1 MNGGGNMHEF
11 YNYYYF
17 FIIIAIIIWCI
28 INWNITPKKKR
39 QNKCTDIVCLNSEK
53 ASGILFG
60 KKGKKIICSP
70 SEREGHIFVSGG
82 SGSGKTSSILIPTL
96 KTFDG
101 TVFAIDISGDIST
114 NVHRLDK
121 LIYEPENS
129 QTIPYNI
136 FHVIDLTNNESEQDE
151 LLEQLALLLMPD
163 SPNMSDS
170 SLYFTTEGRKILTA
184 SLIAFYH
191 QHLDF
196 VNICELIYEHSWN
209 ELFNKIDST
218 QNHKAISYINSFWG
232 VNEQNTSG
240 CKQQTDAAI
249 KLFATNDKI
258 KNSIHRSQND
268 ELFFAPNQ
276 LENYSIFINIPDS
289 KLELYSDLLHIITA
303 QTLEYFSNRSN
314 NSKHTILFA
323 LDEFSSL
330 GKLEIIHALRT
341 LRKKHI
347 RIMILTQSFSDIDL
361 VYGKS
366 ERTAMMCNFRFKL
379 ILDASDTDTQE
390 YYAKLIGQEIVL
402 RHSTSRGSGK
412 ITKTNSES
420 KDWIIDPVKFSQLG
434 ESLIL
439 IHPTGHMTLKK
450 NYWFAKGND

>member
-1 MNGGGNMHEF
+1 MHEF

-70 SEREGHIFVSGG
+70 SEREGHIWVSGG

-96 KTFDG
+96 NVFDG
-101 TVFAIDISGDIST
+101 TIFTIDISGDISS
-114 NVHRLDK
+114 NVNRPDK

-136 FHVIDLTNNESEQDE
+136 FHVIDLANNESEQDE
-151 LLEQLALLLMPD
+151 LLEQLALLLMPET
-163 SPNMSDS
+163 PNMSDT

-196 VNICELIYEHSWN
+196 VNICEVIYEHSWN

-218 QNHKAISYINSFWG
+218 QNYKAISYINSFLG
-232 VNEQNTSG
+232 ANEQNTSG
-240 CKQQTDAAI
+240 CKQQTDSAI
-249 KLFATNDKI
+249 KLFASNDKV
-258 KNSIHRSQND
+258 KNSIHRPQKD

-276 LENYSIFINIPDS
+276 LENYSVFINIPDS

-314 NSKHTILFA
+314 NSNHTILFA

-361 VYGKS
+361 VYGKA
-366 ERTAMMCNFRFKL
+366 ERTAMMCNLKFKV

-390 YYAKLIGQEIVL
+390 YYSKLIGQEIVL
-402 RHSTSRGSGK
+402 RHSTSHGSGK
-412 ITKTNSES
+412 TTKTNSES

-439 IHPTGHMTLKK
+439 IHPTGYMILKK
-450 NYWFAKGND
+450 NYWFEKGKD